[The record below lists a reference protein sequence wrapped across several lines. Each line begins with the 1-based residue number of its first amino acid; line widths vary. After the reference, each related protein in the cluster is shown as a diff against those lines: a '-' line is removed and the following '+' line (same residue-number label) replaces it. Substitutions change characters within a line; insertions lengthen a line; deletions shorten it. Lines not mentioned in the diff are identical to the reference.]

1 MGLALELATETAK
14 TAEIPVGAV
23 LIHDGRVIGRGQNSP
38 ISSKDPTA
46 HAEINA
52 IRDAAQRLSNYR
64 LVGTTLYVTLE
75 PCTMCAG
82 AMTHSRID
90 RLVFG
95 AYDSKRR
102 TVGSLSDLH
111 GNMNSDH
118 RFEVL
123 GGIRDT
129 ECRALLKRFFFERR

>member
-14 TAEIPVGAV
+14 TAEIPIGAV
-23 LIHDGRVIGRGQNSP
+23 LIHDGKVIGRGQNSP

-64 LVGTTLYVTLE
+64 LSGTTLYVTLE
-75 PCTMCAG
+75 PCTMCIG

-102 TVGSLSDLH
+102 TVGTLSDLH
-111 GNMNSDH
+111 GDINSNH
-118 RFEVL
+118 KFEVV
-123 GGIRDT
+123 GGIRDS
-129 ECRALLKRFFFERR
+129 ECKALLKSFFSERR